1 MVRYSVT
8 VGGEKRTVQ
17 VEQQADKGDGVLT
30 VTVEGLDRKLEVRP
44 LGGGRY
50 AWLDGSRV
58 VNADVDRLGEKLAV
72 TVRGHTFPVE
82 VADARLEELPQV
94 APVAT
99 RTRGPSVLRAPMAGR
114 VVKLLARVGDAIKAG
129 QGVLV
134 IEAMKMENEV
144 RATREGQLRELRV
157 AEGAAVDGGQEL
169 AVLE

>member
-8 VGGEKRTVQ
+8 VGGEKRTIAL
-17 VEQQADKGDGVLT
+17 EEREGALT
-30 VTVEGLDRKLEVRP
+30 VTVEGLDRKLEVRS

-50 AWLDGSRV
+50 GWLDGTRV
-58 VNADVDRLGEKLAV
+58 VNAEVDRVGDKLTV
-72 TVRGHTFPVE
+72 TVRGEPMPVE
-82 VADARLEELPQV
+82 VADARLEEVPQV
-94 APVAT
+94 APAS

-114 VVKLLARVGDAIKAG
+114 VVKLLARVGDPIKAG

-144 RATREGQLRELRV
+144 RATREGQLREIRV
-157 AEGAAVDGGQEL
+157 SEGAAVDSGEEL